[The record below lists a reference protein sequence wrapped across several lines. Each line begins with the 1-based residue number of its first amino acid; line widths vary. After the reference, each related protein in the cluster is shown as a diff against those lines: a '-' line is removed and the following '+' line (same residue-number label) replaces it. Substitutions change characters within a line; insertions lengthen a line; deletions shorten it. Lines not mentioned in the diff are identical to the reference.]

1 MGLWS
6 AARLVVLSLSCWL
19 GLVGSVAGKPSEGTG
34 AQGARWQE
42 GVVRIAVEHSLDA
55 AAPQAFEELIRAIST
70 WQGVDA
76 VLPTLVAERTGRTKL
91 GFNPKGPNVNTV
103 RYDARGSKLAKGA
116 LAITIITFDQHRGVI
131 LDADIIV
138 NGEHR
143 FGVVERM
150 SDIDIRAQYDLQNVL
165 AHEMGHFLGLG
176 EEYEI
181 RSATMYA
188 YSMPGETTKR
198 ELDPVDLENV
208 MLLYDGEPELNAAAG
223 CAAGASIVGGLG
235 GYDGYWWVILG
246 AGATAVYLARRR
258 ALRSSLVAVGALLW
272 VGAGFQA
279 QQQPSYLAEV
289 SALQSR
295 WDDGLIVSTATL
307 RPADCPTCP
316 ARRVELLGG
325 TIGNI
330 SQKVGLN
337 RPLKVG
343 DSVRMVS
350 SSGSGLQNRHG
361 SPLLIIE
368 E

>member
-1 MGLWS
+1 MGFWS

-19 GLVGSVAGKPSEGTG
+19 GLVGSAAGKPSEGTG

-42 GVVRIAVEHSLDA
+42 GVVRIAVEHSFDA

-70 WQGVDA
+70 WQDVDA
-76 VLPTLVAERTGRTKL
+76 VLPTLVAERTGKTKL
-91 GFNPKGPNVNTV
+91 GFNSKGPNVNTV
-103 RYDARGSKLAKGA
+103 RYEARGSKLAKGA

-143 FGVVERM
+143 FGVVEKM
-150 SDIDIRAQYDLQNVL
+150 SDVDIRAQYDLQNVL

-188 YSMPGETTKR
+188 YSMPGETAKR
-198 ELDPVDLENV
+198 DLDPVDLESV
-208 MLLYDGEPELNAAAG
+208 MLLYDGEPQLNDAAG

-235 GYDGYWWVILG
+235 GSDGYWWAILG
-246 AGATAVYLARRR
+246 AGVTAAYLARRR
-258 ALRSSLVAVGALLW
+258 ALRPSLLGLGALLLAW
-272 VGAGFQA
+272 GGLHA
-279 QQQPSYLAEV
+279 QEQPTRLAEV
-289 SALQSR
+289 AALQSR
-295 WDDGLIVSTATL
+295 WEDGLIVSTATL
-307 RPADCPTCP
+307 QPADCPACP

-343 DSVRMVS
+343 DSVRIVS
-350 SSGSGLQNRHG
+350 SSGSGLQSRHG
-361 SPLLIIE
+361 SPLLVIE